1 MVAIAAPPAA
11 PATPATRTTGIGA
24 STLQIAKR
32 ALLRYV
38 RSPQLIVLG
47 TIQGAMFLLIF
58 RYVFGGAIPIKG
70 GIPYVDFLVPGFIT
84 TGVLFT
90 GMNAATGAAEDL
102 QQGFVDR
109 LRSLPVPRICFLTG
123 RALADTVW
131 NTWGLLITALIGF
144 AVGFRIHGPVIDSVA
159 AFGLC
164 VLFGFAFEWL
174 FIMLGL
180 IAGTPQAAQG
190 MALLVFPFT
199 FVSSAYIP
207 VSSMPGWMQA
217 FAAHQPVTYMVD
229 AVRALSQGR
238 AAELLIGH
246 TAGYLVS
253 WSLVW
258 AAGFVVVFAPLAAL
272 KYRRS

>member
-1 MVAIAAPPAA
+1 MAVATLPVARSA
-11 PATPATRTTGIGA
+11 PATKTTSIGV
-24 STLQIAKR
+24 STVQIARR
-32 ALLRYV
+32 AILHYLRT
-38 RSPQLIVLG
+38 PQLIVLG

-90 GMNAATGAAEDL
+90 GMNAASGAAEDL
-102 QQGFVDR
+102 SEGFVDR
-109 LRSLPVPRICFLTG
+109 LRSLPVPRSCFLTG
-123 RALADTVW
+123 RALADTLW
-131 NTWGLLITALIGF
+131 NTWGLAITAAIGF
-144 AVGFRIHGPVIDSVA
+144 AVGFRIHGSWPDA
-159 AFGLC
+159 LGAFGLC
-164 VLFGFAFEWL
+164 VVFGFAFEWL

-180 IAGTPQAAQG
+180 VAGTPQAAQG

-217 FAAHQPVTYMVD
+217 FASRQPVTYMVD
-229 AVRALSQGR
+229 AVRILSQGH
-238 AAELLIGH
+238 AAEVLIGH
-246 TAGYLVS
+246 SAGYETVHALL
-253 WSLVW
+253 WSL
-258 AAGFVVVFAPLAAL
+258 AFVVVFAPLAAL

>member
-1 MVAIAAPPAA
+1 MVAIAARPNTPAA
-11 PATPATRTTGIGA
+11 PDTRTTGIA
-24 STLQIAKR
+24 VSTLQIAWR
-32 ALLRYV
+32 ALLRYL

-58 RYVFGGAIPIKG
+58 RYVFGGAIPING

-109 LRSLPVPRICFLTG
+109 LRSLPVPRACFLTG
-123 RALADTVW
+123 RALADTAW

-144 AVGFRIHGPVIDSVA
+144 AVGFRIHGPVIDSIA

-207 VSSMPGWMQA
+207 VSTMPGWMQA
-217 FAAHQPVTYMVD
+217 FAAHQPITYMVD

-238 AAELLIGH
+238 PAELLIGH
-246 TAGYLVS
+246 SAGFLTG

>member
-1 MVAIAAPPAA
+1 MIMVAIA
-11 PATPATRTTGIGA
+11 ATPATRTTGIGT

-32 ALLRYV
+32 ALLRYL

-102 QQGFVDR
+102 EQGFVDR
-109 LRSLPVPRICFLTG
+109 LRSLPVPRFCFLTG
-123 RALADTVW
+123 RALADTAW

-180 IAGTPQAAQG
+180 LAGTPQAAQG

-207 VSSMPGWMQA
+207 VSTMPGWMQA

-229 AVRALSQGR
+229 AVRALSQGHP
-238 AAELLIGH
+238 AELLIGQS
-246 TAGYLVS
+246 TGSLVG
-253 WSLVW
+253 WSLLW

>member
-1 MVAIAAPPAA
+1 MVAIAAKPAA
-11 PATPATRTTGIGA
+11 PAAPVTRTTGIGT

-32 ALLRYV
+32 ALLHYL

-58 RYVFGGAIPIKG
+58 RYVFGGAIPIK

-109 LRSLPVPRICFLTG
+109 LRSLPVPRVCFLTG
-123 RALADTVW
+123 RALADTAW

-144 AVGFRIHGPVIDSVA
+144 AVGFRIHGPVLESVA

-207 VSSMPGWMQA
+207 VSSMPGWLQA
-217 FAAHQPVTYMVD
+217 FAAHQPITYMVN

-238 AAELLIGH
+238 PAELLIGH
-246 TAGYLVS
+246 SAGFLAG

-272 KYRRS
+272 KYRHS

>member
-1 MVAIAAPPAA
+1 MAAISASPAV
-11 PATPATRTTGIGA
+11 PATRTTGIGT
-24 STLQIAKR
+24 STLQIARR
-32 ALLRYV
+32 ALLRYL

-58 RYVFGGAIPIKG
+58 RYVFGGAIPIK

-109 LRSLPVPRICFLTG
+109 LRSLPVPRVCFLTG
-123 RALADTVW
+123 RALADTAW

-144 AVGFRIHGPVIDSVA
+144 AVGFRIHGPVLHSVA

-207 VSSMPGWMQA
+207 VASMPGWMQA
-217 FAAHQPVTYMVD
+217 FAAHQPITYMVN

-238 AAELLIGH
+238 PAELLIGH
-246 TAGYLVS
+246 SAGFLAG

-272 KYRRS
+272 KYRHS